1 MEEITLDLSMKWLN
15 DYVKADMPIKDFVA
29 GMTMSGSKVETY
41 RSLSEPLKNI
51 VVGKV
56 LSIEKHQDSEKLWIC
71 QLDAGRDKPVQIVT
85 AAQNL
90 YVGAVVPVVLDGGV
104 CIDRH
109 NNTVAKIKKGK
120 LRGVESEGMM
130 CSFDELGMDNSDFPY
145 ASPDGI
151 LILNDDPDFDKF
163 TVGEDICKAVGI
175 DDICVEFE
183 ITNNRPDCLSVI
195 GLAREAHA
203 AFQLPLNLKPP
214 KFKGI
219 DCDINRELSVA
230 VENTQLCSR
239 YMAAKVKNIK
249 IEPSPRWMAE
259 RLRAC
264 GVRAINNLV
273 DITNFVMLEYGHPMH
288 AFDARY
294 VEGNKIVVR
303 NAKEGEILKL
313 LDENTPELKLT
324 PDMLVICNE
333 KEPMAL
339 AGIMGG
345 RNSGIREDTE
355 EVIFEAACFDGVNV
369 RRTAK
374 KAGVRT
380 ESSSRFEKRLDPE
393 NAKNALYRALELIEE
408 LGCGEVVNTVIDVY
422 PSPAEPFSL
431 KLDADWVNRFLGA
444 EIPEKEQFDILRRLD
459 FAVNEETKEVSPPAV
474 RIDIERPCDLAEE
487 VARIYGYNNIKT
499 TVPRLSSHSAQT
511 PMELF
516 QRKLLG
522 IMLSQ
527 GCCETMTFSFISP
540 RGYEKCRIEEN
551 DRESVKIINPLGE
564 DTGVMRTT
572 LIPSMMELTARN
584 INARNLSGRFFE
596 IGRVYLPVGDVN
608 VLPVE
613 KDQLI
618 CTVYGEGEDF
628 FSVKGIAEEITEKC
642 GIKARFTALRSNKT
656 FHTGRCAEIT
666 DEEGK
671 VLGVCGEI
679 HPIVAENYGIEKFR
693 IYMLI
698 LKLDEM
704 LESAAEDTKY
714 TALPKFP
721 ASVRD
726 ISVICDSEVSN
737 GDITELVSQKAKHL
751 ESLRLFDIYTGE
763 QVPDGKKSLSYK
775 LTFRKSDA
783 TMTDEELDKIMS
795 KVIDALAEKN
805 ITLRS

>member
-1 MEEITLDLSMKWLN
+1 MKWLN

-56 LSIEKHQDSEKLWIC
+56 LSLEKHADSEKLWIC
-71 QLDAGRDKPVQIVT
+71 QVEVGQDKPIQIVT

-109 NNTVAKIKKGK
+109 NHTVAKIKKGK
-120 LRGVESEGMM
+120 LRGVESCGMM
-130 CSFDELGMDNSDFPY
+130 CSFDELGMENSDFPY
-145 ASPDGI
+145 SSPDGI

-163 TVGEDICKAVGI
+163 TVGEDITKAVGI
-175 DDICVEFE
+175 DDTCVEFE
-183 ITNNRPDCLSVI
+183 ITNNRPDCLSVL

-203 AFQLPLNLKPP
+203 TFQLPFNYNPP

-219 DCDINRELSVA
+219 DCDINKELSVTI
-230 VENTQLCSR
+230 ENNKLCSR

-249 IEPSPRWMAE
+249 IAPSPRWMAE
-259 RLRAC
+259 RLRAS

-288 AFDARY
+288 AFDARF
-294 VEGNKIVVR
+294 VKGNKIVVR
-303 NAKEGEILKL
+303 NAREGEVLKL
-313 LDENTPELKLT
+313 LDETTPELKLST
-324 PDMLVICNE
+324 DMLVICNE
-333 KEPMAL
+333 EEPMAL

-345 RNSGIREDTE
+345 EHSGIQEDTT

-369 RRTAK
+369 RRSAK

-393 NAKNALYRALELIEE
+393 NAKNALYRALELIEI

-422 PSPAEPFSL
+422 PVPSKPVGL
-431 KLDADWVNRFLGA
+431 KLDPDWVNEFLGSN
-444 EIPEKEQFDILRRLD
+444 ISKEEQISILKRLD
-459 FAVNEETKEVSPPAV
+459 FEVDESTMTVTPPAV

-487 VARIYGYNNIKT
+487 VARIYGYNNIAT

-516 QRKLLG
+516 QKKLLG

-540 RGYEKCRIEEN
+540 KGYEKCRIEEKN
-551 DRESVKIINPLGE
+551 RESVKIINPLGE
-564 DTGVMRTT
+564 DTSVMRTT
-572 LIPSMMELTARN
+572 LIPSVMELVARN

-596 IGRVYLPVGDVN
+596 IGRVYIPVGDVN
-608 VLPVE
+608 TLPVE

-618 CTVYGEGEDF
+618 CTVYGDGEDF
-628 FSVKGIAEEITEKC
+628 FSIKGIAEEILDKC
-642 GIKARFTALRSNKT
+642 GIDGKFIALRSNKT

-666 DEEGK
+666 AKDGK
-671 VLGVCGEI
+671 VLGVCGEV
-679 HPIVAENYGIEKFR
+679 HPIVADNYGIDKNR
-693 IYMLI
+693 IYILV
-698 LKLDEM
+698 LKLEEM
-704 LESAAEDTKY
+704 LESAGGETKY
-714 TALPKFP
+714 ESLPKFP

-726 ISVICDSEVSN
+726 LSLVCDSDVSN
-737 GDITELVSQKAKHL
+737 GEITDIIKGRAKHL
-751 ESLRLFDIYTGE
+751 ENIRLFDVYTGE
-763 QVPDGKKSLSYK
+763 QIAENKKSLSYK

-783 TMTDEELDKIMS
+783 TLTDEELDKIIG
-795 KVIDALAEKN
+795 KIIEALNEKG
-805 ITLRS
+805 ITLRA

>member
-1 MEEITLDLSMKWLN
+1 MKWLN

>member
-1 MEEITLDLSMKWLN
+1 MDLSMKWLN

>member
-1 MEEITLDLSMKWLN
+1 MDLSMKWLN

-203 AFQLPLNLKPP
+203 AFQLPMNLKPP

-726 ISVICDSEVSN
+726 ISVVCDSEVSN

-783 TMTDEELDKIMS
+783 TLTDEELDKIMS

>member
-1 MEEITLDLSMKWLN
+1 MDLSMKWLN

-56 LSIEKHQDSEKLWIC
+56 LSLEKHQDSEKLWIC
-71 QLDAGRDKPVQIVT
+71 QVEVGQDKPIQIVT

-109 NNTVAKIKKGK
+109 NHTVAKIKKGK
-120 LRGVESEGMM
+120 LRGVESCGMM
-130 CSFDELGMDNSDFPY
+130 CSFDELGMENSDFPY
-145 ASPDGI
+145 SSPDGI

-163 TVGEDICKAVGI
+163 TVGEDITKAVGI

-183 ITNNRPDCLSVI
+183 ITNNRPDCLSVL

-203 AFQLPLNLKPP
+203 TFQLPFNYNPP

-219 DCDINRELSVA
+219 DCDINKELSVTI
-230 VENTQLCSR
+230 ENNKLCSR

-249 IEPSPRWMAE
+249 IAPSPRWMAE
-259 RLRAC
+259 RLRAS

-288 AFDARY
+288 AFDARF
-294 VEGNKIVVR
+294 VKGNKIVVR
-303 NAKEGEILKL
+303 NAKEGEVLKL
-313 LDENTPELKLT
+313 LDETTPELKLST
-324 PDMLVICNE
+324 DMLVICNE
-333 KEPMAL
+333 EEPMAL

-345 RNSGIREDTE
+345 EHSGIQEDTT

-369 RRTAK
+369 RRSAK

-393 NAKNALYRALELIEE
+393 NAKNALYRALELIEI

-422 PSPAEPFSL
+422 PVPSKPVGL
-431 KLDADWVNRFLGA
+431 KLDPDWVNEFLGSD
-444 EIPEKEQFDILRRLD
+444 ISKEEQISILKRLD
-459 FAVNEETKEVSPPAV
+459 FEVDESTMTVTPPAV

-487 VARIYGYNNIKT
+487 VARIYGYNNIAT

-516 QRKLLG
+516 QKKLLG

-540 RGYEKCRIEEN
+540 KGYEKCRIEEKN
-551 DRESVKIINPLGE
+551 RESVKIINPLGE
-564 DTGVMRTT
+564 DTSVMRTT
-572 LIPSMMELTARN
+572 LIPSVMELVARN

-596 IGRVYLPVGDVN
+596 IGRVYIPVGDVN
-608 VLPVE
+608 TLPVE

-618 CTVYGEGEDF
+618 CTVYGDGEDF
-628 FSVKGIAEEITEKC
+628 FSIKGIAEEILDKC
-642 GIKARFTALRSNKT
+642 GIDGKFIALRSNKT

-666 DEEGK
+666 AADGK
-671 VLGVCGEI
+671 VLGVCGEV
-679 HPIVAENYGIEKFR
+679 HPIVADNYGIDKNR
-693 IYMLI
+693 IYILV
-698 LKLDEM
+698 LKLEEM
-704 LESAAEDTKY
+704 LESAGGETKY
-714 TALPKFP
+714 ESLPKFP

-726 ISVICDSEVSN
+726 LSLVCNSDVSN
-737 GDITELVSQKAKHL
+737 GEITDIIKGRAKHL
-751 ESLRLFDIYTGE
+751 ENIRLFDVYTGE
-763 QVPDGKKSLSYK
+763 QIAENKKSLSYK

-783 TMTDEELDKIMS
+783 TLTDEELDKIIG
-795 KVIDALAEKN
+795 KIIEALNERG
-805 ITLRS
+805 ITLRA

>member
-1 MEEITLDLSMKWLN
+1 MDLSMKWLN

-41 RSLSEPLKNI
+41 RDLSEPLKNI

-56 LSIEKHQDSEKLWIC
+56 LSIEKHRDSEKLWIC
-71 QLDAGRDKPVQIVT
+71 QLDVGKDKPVQIVT
-85 AAQNL
+85 AAQNV
-90 YVGAVVPVVLDGGV
+90 YAGAVVPVVLDGGV

-130 CSFDELGMDNSDFPY
+130 CSFDELGLDNSDFPY
-145 ASPDGI
+145 SSPDGI

-163 TVGEDICKAVGI
+163 TIGEDICKAVGI

-203 AFQLPLNLKPP
+203 TFELPLNLNPP

-219 DCDINRELSVA
+219 ECDINKELSVTI
-230 VENTQLCSR
+230 ENNQLCSR

-249 IEPSPRWMAE
+249 IGPSPRWMAE

-288 AFDARY
+288 AFDAKY
-294 VEGNKIVVR
+294 VEGNKIIVR
-303 NAKEGEILKL
+303 NAKEGEVLKL
-313 LDENTPELKLT
+313 LDENTPELKLS

-345 RNSGIREDTE
+345 EHSGIQDDTE

-369 RRTAK
+369 RRSAK

-393 NAKNALYRALELIEE
+393 NAKNALYRALELIEV

-431 KLDADWVNRFLGA
+431 KLDYEWVNKFLGA
-444 EIPEKEQFDILRRLD
+444 SIPEKEQFEILKRLD
-459 FAVNEETKEVSPPAV
+459 FTVDENTKTVTPPAV

-511 PMELF
+511 QMELF

-540 RGYEKCRIEEN
+540 KGYEKCRIEESE
-551 DRESVKIINPLGE
+551 RESVKIINPLGE
-564 DTGVMRTT
+564 DTSVMRTS
-572 LIPSMMELTARN
+572 LIPSMMELAARN

-596 IGRVYLPVGDVN
+596 IGRVYIPVGDVN
-608 VLPVE
+608 TLPVE

-618 CTVYGEGEDF
+618 CTIYGDGEDF

-642 GIKARFTALRSNKT
+642 GIKAKFTALRSNKT

-679 HPIVAENYGIEKFR
+679 HPLVAESYGTEKTR
-693 IYMLI
+693 ILMLI

-704 LESAAEDTKY
+704 LESAAEDTRY

-726 ISVICDSEVSN
+726 ISVVCDSEVSN
-737 GDITELVSQKAKHL
+737 GEITELISVRAKHL
-751 ESLRLFDIYTGE
+751 ENLQLFDIYTGE
-763 QVPDGKKSLSYK
+763 QIPEGKKSLSYK
-775 LTFRKSDA
+775 MTFRKSDG
-783 TMTDEELDKIMS
+783 TFTDEELDKIMS
-795 KVIDALAEKN
+795 KIIDALAEHN
-805 ITLRS
+805 ITLRA

>member
-1 MEEITLDLSMKWLN
+1 MDLSMKWLN

-56 LSIEKHQDSEKLWIC
+56 LSLEKHADSEKLWIC
-71 QLDAGRDKPVQIVT
+71 QVEVGQDKPIQIVT

-109 NNTVAKIKKGK
+109 NHTVAKIKKGK
-120 LRGVESEGMM
+120 LRGVESCGMM
-130 CSFDELGMDNSDFPY
+130 CSFDELGMENSDFPY
-145 ASPDGI
+145 SSPDGI

-163 TVGEDICKAVGI
+163 TVGEDITKAVGI
-175 DDICVEFE
+175 DDTCVEFE
-183 ITNNRPDCLSVI
+183 ITNNRPDCLSVL

-203 AFQLPLNLKPP
+203 TFQLPFNYNPP

-219 DCDINRELSVA
+219 DCDINKELSVTI
-230 VENTQLCSR
+230 ENNKLCSR

-249 IEPSPRWMAE
+249 IAPSPRWMAE
-259 RLRAC
+259 RLRAS

-288 AFDARY
+288 AFDARF
-294 VEGNKIVVR
+294 VKGNKIVVR
-303 NAKEGEILKL
+303 NAREGEVLKL
-313 LDENTPELKLT
+313 LDETTPELKLST
-324 PDMLVICNE
+324 DMLVICNE
-333 KEPMAL
+333 EEPMAL

-345 RNSGIREDTE
+345 EHSGIQEDTT

-369 RRTAK
+369 RRSAK

-393 NAKNALYRALELIEE
+393 NAKNALYRALELIEI

-422 PSPAEPFSL
+422 PVPSKPVGL
-431 KLDADWVNRFLGA
+431 KLDPDWVNEFLGSN
-444 EIPEKEQFDILRRLD
+444 ISKEEQISILKRLD
-459 FAVNEETKEVSPPAV
+459 FEVDESTMTVTPPAV

-487 VARIYGYNNIKT
+487 VARIYGYNNIAT

-516 QRKLLG
+516 QKKLLG

-540 RGYEKCRIEEN
+540 KGYEKCRIEEKN
-551 DRESVKIINPLGE
+551 RESVKIINPLGE
-564 DTGVMRTT
+564 DTSVMRTT
-572 LIPSMMELTARN
+572 LIPSVMELVARN

-596 IGRVYLPVGDVN
+596 IGRVYIPVGDVN
-608 VLPVE
+608 TLPVE

-618 CTVYGEGEDF
+618 CTVYGDGEDF
-628 FSVKGIAEEITEKC
+628 FSIKGIAEEILDKC
-642 GIKARFTALRSNKT
+642 GIDGKFIALRSNKT

-666 DEEGK
+666 AKDGK
-671 VLGVCGEI
+671 VLGVCGEV
-679 HPIVAENYGIEKFR
+679 HPIVADNYGIDKNR
-693 IYMLI
+693 IYILV
-698 LKLDEM
+698 LKLEEM
-704 LESAAEDTKY
+704 LESAGGETKY
-714 TALPKFP
+714 ESLPKFP

-726 ISVICDSEVSN
+726 LSLVCDSDVSN
-737 GDITELVSQKAKHL
+737 GEITDIIKGRAKHL
-751 ESLRLFDIYTGE
+751 ENIRLFDVYTGE
-763 QVPDGKKSLSYK
+763 QIAENKKSLSYK

-783 TMTDEELDKIMS
+783 TLTDEELDKIIG
-795 KVIDALAEKN
+795 KIIEALNEKG
-805 ITLRS
+805 ITLRA

>member
-1 MEEITLDLSMKWLN
+1 MDLSMKWLN
-15 DYVKADMPIKDFVA
+15 DYVKVDMPIKDFVA

-56 LSIEKHQDSEKLWIC
+56 LSLEKHADSEKLWIC
-71 QLDAGRDKPVQIVT
+71 QVEVGQDKPIQIVT

-109 NNTVAKIKKGK
+109 NHTVAKIKKGK
-120 LRGVESEGMM
+120 LRGVESCGMM
-130 CSFDELGMDNSDFPY
+130 CSFDELGMENSDFPY
-145 ASPDGI
+145 SSPDGI

-163 TVGEDICKAVGI
+163 TVGEDITKAVGI
-175 DDICVEFE
+175 DDTCVEFE
-183 ITNNRPDCLSVI
+183 ITNNRPDCLSVL

-203 AFQLPLNLKPP
+203 TFQLPFNYTPP

-219 DCDINRELSVA
+219 DCDINKELSVTI
-230 VENTQLCSR
+230 ENNKLCSR

-249 IEPSPRWMAE
+249 IAPSPRWMAE
-259 RLRAC
+259 RLRAS

-288 AFDARY
+288 AFDARF
-294 VEGNKIVVR
+294 VKGNKIVVR
-303 NAKEGEILKL
+303 NAKEGEVLKL
-313 LDENTPELKLT
+313 LDETTPELKLST
-324 PDMLVICNE
+324 DMLVICNE
-333 KEPMAL
+333 EEPMAL

-345 RNSGIREDTE
+345 EHSGIQEDTT

-369 RRTAK
+369 RRSAK

-393 NAKNALYRALELIEE
+393 NAKNALYRALELIEI

-422 PSPAEPFSL
+422 PVPSKPVGL
-431 KLDADWVNRFLGA
+431 KLDPDWVNEFLGSD
-444 EIPEKEQFDILRRLD
+444 ISKEEQISILKRLD
-459 FAVNEETKEVSPPAV
+459 FEVDESTMTVTPPAV

-487 VARIYGYNNIKT
+487 VARIYGYNNIAT

-516 QRKLLG
+516 QKKLLG

-540 RGYEKCRIEEN
+540 KGYEKCRIEEKN
-551 DRESVKIINPLGE
+551 RESVKIINPLGE
-564 DTGVMRTT
+564 DTSVMRTT
-572 LIPSMMELTARN
+572 LIPSVMELVARN
-584 INARNLSGRFFE
+584 INARNLNGRFFE
-596 IGRVYLPVGDVN
+596 IGRVYIPVGDVN
-608 VLPVE
+608 TLPVE

-618 CTVYGEGEDF
+618 CTVYGDGEDF
-628 FSVKGIAEEITEKC
+628 FSIKGIAEEILDKC
-642 GIKARFTALRSNKT
+642 GIDGKFIALRSNKT

-666 DEEGK
+666 AKDGK
-671 VLGVCGEI
+671 VLGVCGEV
-679 HPIVAENYGIEKFR
+679 HPIVADNYGIDKNR
-693 IYMLI
+693 IYILV
-698 LKLDEM
+698 LKLEEM
-704 LESAAEDTKY
+704 LESAGGETKY
-714 TALPKFP
+714 ESLPKFP

-726 ISVICDSEVSN
+726 LSLVCDSDVSN
-737 GDITELVSQKAKHL
+737 GEITDIIKGRAKHL
-751 ESLRLFDIYTGE
+751 ENIRLFDVYTGE
-763 QVPDGKKSLSYK
+763 QIAENKKSLSYK

-783 TMTDEELDKIMS
+783 TLTDEELDKIIG
-795 KVIDALAEKN
+795 KIIEALNEKG
-805 ITLRS
+805 ITLRA

>member
-1 MEEITLDLSMKWLN
+1 MDLSMKWLN

-71 QLDAGRDKPVQIVT
+71 QLDVGRDKPVQIVT

-90 YVGAVVPVVLDGGV
+90 YAGAVVPVVLDGGV

-130 CSFDELGMDNSDFPY
+130 CSFDELGLDNSDFPY

-163 TVGEDICKAVGI
+163 AVGEDICKAVGI

-203 AFQLPLNLKPP
+203 TFQLPMNLKPP

-219 DCDINRELSVA
+219 DCDINGELSVTI
-230 VENTQLCSR
+230 ENTQLCSR

-249 IEPSPRWMAE
+249 IGPSPRWMAE

-303 NAKEGEILKL
+303 NAKEGEVLKL
-313 LDENTPELKLT
+313 LDESTPELKLT

-345 RNSGIREDTE
+345 EHSGIRNDTR

-408 LGCGEVVNTVIDVY
+408 LGCGQVANTVIDVY
-422 PSPAEPFSL
+422 PSPAKPFSL
-431 KLDADWVNRFLGA
+431 KLDADWVNRYLGA
-444 EIPEKEQFDILRRLD
+444 NIPEKEQFDILRRLD
-459 FAVNEETKEVSPPAV
+459 FTVNEETKEVAPPAV

-487 VARIYGYNNIKT
+487 VARIYGYNNIET
-499 TVPRLSSHSAQT
+499 TVPRLSSHSVQT

-540 RGYEKCRIEEN
+540 KGYEKCRIRES
-551 DRESVKIINPLGE
+551 DRESVRIINPLGE
-564 DTGVMRTT
+564 DTSIMRTS

-596 IGRVYLPVGDVN
+596 IGRVYLPAGDVN

-628 FSVKGIAEEITEKC
+628 FNIKGIAEEITEKC

-666 DEEGK
+666 DSEGK

-679 HPIVAENYGIEKFR
+679 HPIVAENYGIDNTR
-693 IYMLI
+693 IYMLV

-704 LESAAEDTKY
+704 LESAAEDTRY

-726 ISVICDSEVSN
+726 ISVVCDGEVSN
-737 GDITELVSQKAKHL
+737 GEIAELISGKAKHL
-751 ESLRLFDIYTGE
+751 ESLQFFDIYTGE
-763 QVPDGKKSLSYK
+763 QIPEGKKSLSYK
-775 LTFRKSDA
+775 LTFRKSDS
-783 TMTDEELDKIMS
+783 TLTDEELDKIMN
-795 KVIDALAEKN
+795 KIIGALAEKN

>member
-1 MEEITLDLSMKWLN
+1 MDLSMKWLN
-15 DYVKADMPIKDFVA
+15 DYVKADMPIKEFVA

-41 RSLSEPLKNI
+41 RDLSEPLKNI

-56 LSIEKHQDSEKLWIC
+56 LSLEKHQDSEKLWIC
-71 QLDAGRDKPVQIVT
+71 QVDAGQDKPVQIVT
-85 AAQNL
+85 GAQNL
-90 YVGAVVPVVLDGGV
+90 YVGAVVPVVLEGGV
-104 CIDRH
+104 CVDRH
-109 NNTVAKIKKGK
+109 NHTVVKIKKGK
-120 LRGVESEGMM
+120 LRGVESCGMM

-145 ASPDGI
+145 SSPDGI
-151 LILNDDPDFDKF
+151 LILNDDPDFESFKI
-163 TVGEDICKAVGI
+163 GEDITKALGI

-183 ITNNRPDCLSVI
+183 ITNNRPDCLSVL

-203 AFQLPLNLKPP
+203 AFDLPFNYKAPE
-214 KFKGI
+214 FKGI
-219 DCDINRELSVA
+219 EADINRELSVTI
-230 VENTQLCSR
+230 ENDQLCSR

-249 IEPSPRWMAE
+249 IAPSPRWMTE
-259 RLRAC
+259 RLKAS

-288 AFDARY
+288 AFDARF
-294 VEGNKIVVR
+294 VEGNKIIVR
-303 NAKEGEILKL
+303 NAKEGEVLKL
-313 LDENTPELKLT
+313 LDETAPELKLT

-345 RNSGIREDTE
+345 EHSGIQDDTA

-393 NAKNALYRALELIEE
+393 NAKNALYRALELIEL

-422 PSPAEPFSL
+422 PVPSKPKGL
-431 KLDADWVNRFLGA
+431 KLDTDWVNKFLGSD
-444 EIPEKEQFDILRRLD
+444 ISKEEQISILKRLD
-459 FAVNEETKEVSPPAV
+459 FEVDENTMTVTPPAV

-487 VARIYGYNNIKT
+487 VARIYGYNNIAT

-511 PMELF
+511 QMELF
-516 QRKLLG
+516 QKKLLG

-540 RGYEKCRIEEN
+540 KGYEKCRIEEKN
-551 DRESVKIINPLGE
+551 RESVKIINPLGE
-564 DTGVMRTT
+564 DTSVMRTS
-572 LIPSMMELTARN
+572 LIPSVIELTARN

-596 IGRVYLPVGDVN
+596 IGRVYIPVGDVN
-608 VLPVE
+608 TLPVE

-618 CTVYGEGEDF
+618 CAAYGDGEDF
-628 FSVKGIAEEITEKC
+628 FSIKGIAEEILDKC
-642 GIKARFTALRSNKT
+642 GIEGKFTALRSDKT

-666 DEEGK
+666 AGGK

-679 HPIVAENYGIEKFR
+679 HPIVAENYGIEKNR
-693 IYMLI
+693 VYILV

-704 LESAAEDTKY
+704 LESAGGETKY
-714 TALPKFP
+714 ESLPRFP

-726 ISVICDSEVSN
+726 LSLVCDTDVSN
-737 GDITELVSQKAKHL
+737 GEITDIIKGRAKHL
-751 ESLRLFDIYTGE
+751 ENIRLFDVYTGE
-763 QVPDGKKSLSYK
+763 QIAEGKKSLSYK
-775 LTFRKSDA
+775 LTFRKADA
-783 TMTDEELDKIMS
+783 TLTDEELDKIVG
-795 KVIDALAEKN
+795 KVIEALGEKG

>member
-1 MEEITLDLSMKWLN
+1 MDLSMKWLN

-163 TVGEDICKAVGI
+163 AVGEDICKAVGI

-431 KLDADWVNRFLGA
+431 KLDVDWVNRFLGA

-726 ISVICDSEVSN
+726 ISVVCDSEVSN

-783 TMTDEELDKIMS
+783 TLTDEELDKIMS

>member
-1 MEEITLDLSMKWLN
+1 MDLSMKWLN

-56 LSIEKHQDSEKLWIC
+56 LSLEKHADSEKLWIC
-71 QLDAGRDKPVQIVT
+71 QVEVGQDKPIQIVT

-109 NNTVAKIKKGK
+109 NHTVAKIKKGK
-120 LRGVESEGMM
+120 LRGVESCGMM
-130 CSFDELGMDNSDFPY
+130 CSFDELGMENSDFPY
-145 ASPDGI
+145 SSPDGI

-163 TVGEDICKAVGI
+163 TVGEDITKAVGI

-183 ITNNRPDCLSVI
+183 ITNNRPDCLSVL

-203 AFQLPLNLKPP
+203 TFQLPFNYNPP

-219 DCDINRELSVA
+219 DCDINKELSVTI
-230 VENTQLCSR
+230 ENNKLCSR

-249 IEPSPRWMAE
+249 IAPSPRWMAE
-259 RLRAC
+259 RLRAS

-288 AFDARY
+288 AFDARF
-294 VEGNKIVVR
+294 VKGNKIVVR
-303 NAKEGEILKL
+303 NAKEGEVLKL
-313 LDENTPELKLT
+313 LDETTPELKLST
-324 PDMLVICNE
+324 DMLVICNE
-333 KEPMAL
+333 EEPMAL

-345 RNSGIREDTE
+345 EHSGIQEDTT

-369 RRTAK
+369 RRSAK

-393 NAKNALYRALELIEE
+393 NAKNALYRALELIEI

-422 PSPAEPFSL
+422 PVPSKPVGL
-431 KLDADWVNRFLGA
+431 KLDPDWVNEFLGSD
-444 EIPEKEQFDILRRLD
+444 ISKEEQISILKRLD
-459 FAVNEETKEVSPPAV
+459 FEVDESTMTVTPPAV

-487 VARIYGYNNIKT
+487 VARIYGYNNIAT

-516 QRKLLG
+516 QKKLLG

-540 RGYEKCRIEEN
+540 KGYEKCRIEEKN
-551 DRESVKIINPLGE
+551 RESVKIINPLGE
-564 DTGVMRTT
+564 DTSVMRTT
-572 LIPSMMELTARN
+572 LIPSVMELVARN

-596 IGRVYLPVGDVN
+596 IGRVYIPVGDVN
-608 VLPVE
+608 TLPVE

-618 CTVYGEGEDF
+618 CTVYGDGEDF
-628 FSVKGIAEEITEKC
+628 FSIKGIAEEILDKC
-642 GIKARFTALRSNKT
+642 GIDGKFIALRSNKT

-666 DEEGK
+666 AKDGK
-671 VLGVCGEI
+671 VLGVCGEV
-679 HPIVAENYGIEKFR
+679 HPIVADNYGIDKNR
-693 IYMLI
+693 IYILV
-698 LKLDEM
+698 LKLEEM
-704 LESAAEDTKY
+704 LESAGGETKY
-714 TALPKFP
+714 ESLPKFP

-726 ISVICDSEVSN
+726 LSLVCNSDVSN
-737 GDITELVSQKAKHL
+737 GEITDIIKGRAKHL
-751 ESLRLFDIYTGE
+751 ENIRLFDVYTGE
-763 QVPDGKKSLSYK
+763 QIAENKKSLSYK

-783 TMTDEELDKIMS
+783 TLTDEELDKIIG
-795 KVIDALAEKN
+795 KIIEALNEKG
-805 ITLRS
+805 ITLRA

>member
-1 MEEITLDLSMKWLN
+1 MDLSMKWLN

-56 LSIEKHQDSEKLWIC
+56 LSLEKHADSEKLWIC
-71 QLDAGRDKPVQIVT
+71 QVEVGQDKPIQIVT

-90 YVGAVVPVVLDGGV
+90 YVGAVVPVVLDGGA

-109 NNTVAKIKKGK
+109 NHTVAKIKKGK
-120 LRGVESEGMM
+120 LRGVESCGMM
-130 CSFDELGMDNSDFPY
+130 CSFDELGMENSDFPY
-145 ASPDGI
+145 SSPDGI

-163 TVGEDICKAVGI
+163 TVGEDITKAVGI
-175 DDICVEFE
+175 DDTCVEFE
-183 ITNNRPDCLSVI
+183 ITNNRPDCLSVL

-203 AFQLPLNLKPP
+203 TFQLPFNYNPP

-219 DCDINRELSVA
+219 DCDINKELSVTI
-230 VENTQLCSR
+230 ENNKLCSR

-249 IEPSPRWMAE
+249 IAPSPRWMAE
-259 RLRAC
+259 RLRAS

-288 AFDARY
+288 AFDARF
-294 VEGNKIVVR
+294 VKGNKIVVR
-303 NAKEGEILKL
+303 NAKEGEVLKL
-313 LDENTPELKLT
+313 LDETTPELKLST
-324 PDMLVICNE
+324 DMLVICNE
-333 KEPMAL
+333 EEPMAL

-345 RNSGIREDTE
+345 EHSGIQEDTT

-369 RRTAK
+369 RRSAK

-393 NAKNALYRALELIEE
+393 NAKNALYRALELIEI

-422 PSPAEPFSL
+422 PVPSKPVGL
-431 KLDADWVNRFLGA
+431 KLDPDWVNEFLGSD
-444 EIPEKEQFDILRRLD
+444 ISKEEQISILKRLD
-459 FAVNEETKEVSPPAV
+459 FEVDESTMTVTPPAV

-487 VARIYGYNNIKT
+487 VARIYGYNNIAT

-516 QRKLLG
+516 QKKLLG

-540 RGYEKCRIEEN
+540 KGYEKCRIEEKN
-551 DRESVKIINPLGE
+551 RESVKIINPLGE
-564 DTGVMRTT
+564 DTSVMRTT
-572 LIPSMMELTARN
+572 LIPSVMELVARN

-596 IGRVYLPVGDVN
+596 IGRVYIPVGDVN
-608 VLPVE
+608 TLPVE

-618 CTVYGEGEDF
+618 CTVYGDGEDF
-628 FSVKGIAEEITEKC
+628 FSIKGIAEEILDKC
-642 GIKARFTALRSNKT
+642 GIDGKFIALRSNKT

-666 DEEGK
+666 AKDGK
-671 VLGVCGEI
+671 VLGVCGEV
-679 HPIVAENYGIEKFR
+679 HPIVADNYGIDKNR
-693 IYMLI
+693 IYILV
-698 LKLDEM
+698 LKLEEM
-704 LESAAEDTKY
+704 LESAGGETKY
-714 TALPKFP
+714 ESLPKFP

-726 ISVICDSEVSN
+726 LSLVCDSDVSN
-737 GDITELVSQKAKHL
+737 GEITDIIKGRAKHL
-751 ESLRLFDIYTGE
+751 ENIRLFDVYTGE
-763 QVPDGKKSLSYK
+763 QIAENKKSLSYK

-783 TMTDEELDKIMS
+783 TLTDEELDKIIG
-795 KVIDALAEKN
+795 KIIEALNEKG
-805 ITLRS
+805 ITLRA